1 MAGYF
6 YELIDEFWS
15 FLLEKSR
22 LKTTQSIA
30 RGIEGFLGI
39 SFWFQAFRDFWKTPG
54 HSRSPKTMFFKKFF
68 DLLLGEV
75 LLKIFKNSDTPG
87 IKCLS

>member
-39 SFWFQAFRDFWKTPG
+39 YF
-54 HSRSPKTMFFKKFF
+54 
-68 DLLLGEV
+68 
-75 LLKIFKNSDTPG
+75 
-87 IKCLS
+87 